1 MSAAVPYHTC
11 RFAAAFYCY
20 FTYMPSFLAANVPG
34 MSRALSL
41 GSTMVHLSI
50 VMMVAW
56 ATGYFCDKGMPRMTV
71 SGVVF
76 IMAAATLAPASLA
89 MRAGGIGAA
98 WVLHLWFS
106 VLVGV
111 IGGLLAVSMCPLYP
125 PEVRTSG
132 MNFAHQVCV
141 RVPHSVCMFNQHSC
155 AWHLWLSCLDSLPT
169 EHFVQS
175 SADILCAQQPAMPF
189 TRCCCLLPSDRLHCF
204 PCIWNQTLS

>member
-1 MSAAVPYHTC
+1 MSAALPYHTC

-76 IMAAATLAPASLA
+76 IIAAATLAPASLA

-132 MNFAHQVCV
+132 MNFAHQVCA
-141 RVPHSVCMFNQHSC
+141 RVCACSITSHVLGTCSC
-155 AWHLWLSCLDSLPT
+155 HVWTACQQNILFSPAQTYCVPNNLPCRSPDAA
-169 EHFVQS
+169 VY
-175 SADILCAQQPAMPF
+175 
-189 TRCCCLLPSDRLHCF
+189 PSDRLHCF